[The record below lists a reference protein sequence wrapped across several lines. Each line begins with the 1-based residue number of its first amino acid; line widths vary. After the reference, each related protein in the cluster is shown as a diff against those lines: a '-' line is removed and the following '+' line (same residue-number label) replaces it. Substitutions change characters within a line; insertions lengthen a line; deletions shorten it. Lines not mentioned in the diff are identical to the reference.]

1 MFPRIFSFLRKLIGL
16 GRKLFDHID
25 DHDELLKI
33 GIFRLVWRSREE
45 ELGNY
50 IELLVRMPDIELL
63 LACESDTQVVGNS
76 IPLSVF
82 FIRIRRLSSI
92 IVVTKYYYDI
102 DFYIDDDY

>member
-16 GRKLFDHID
+16 GRKLFDHIV

-63 LACESDTQVVGNS
+63 LACESDTQEAVTRVGGEINV
-76 IPLSVF
+76 LSFLAHDKNVDAS
-82 FIRIRRLSSI
+82 RN
-92 IVVTKYYYDI
+92 
-102 DFYIDDDY
+102 